1 MLKIHQSIIQLVS
14 DEKTRITKDTASQ
27 ILQGFAQMV
36 AICAKQGTEMEVLR
50 TKLEERERVYSY
62 ADVLRGR
69 AGAEASGQRESRGA
83 GGTTGTAAVPL
94 AAVPGDSRPQGD
106 TATAL
111 PSRPKRA
118 LLIYL
123 RTPTANASS
132 DIKVILKRYFNPQ
145 TLGLTDVSLK
155 ENREGIA
162 AQSDSAQE
170 LETLLQAIEEHPS
183 TKDIF
188 VLRKPTKRNPQ
199 FRVSGVD
206 PDILP
211 AELLTTI
218 NNQNE
223 GLDIAPEDFTHRTT
237 FKEKSGNMTHIFEVR
252 AAVYPKIKERNKL
265 HLGWTSCII
274 NKNIYVPRC
283 SKCASYGH
291 TVAKCSS
298 RLVFCTICAGNH
310 PPTECQIKR
319 YEDGKCRACSNRKIN
334 DNHPFGASAC
344 GTLAFHVARLQSL
357 TDYPQ

>member
-1 MLKIHQSIIQLVS
+1 M
-14 DEKTRITKDTASQ
+14 
-27 ILQGFAQMV
+27 
-36 AICAKQGTEMEVLR
+36 
-50 TKLEERERVYSY
+50 
-62 ADVLRGR
+62 LRGR
-69 AGAEASGQRESRGA
+69 AGAEASGPGGSRSTGGA
-83 GGTTGTAAVPL
+83 TDRAAAPL
-94 AAVPGDSRPQGD
+94 AAVPGDSRSHGD
-106 TATAL
+106 TTTVL
-111 PSRPKRA
+111 PCRPKHA

-123 RTPTANASS
+123 RTPSANTSR
-132 DIKVILKRYFNPQ
+132 DIKVILKRYFNPH

-155 ENREGIA
+155 EIRDGMA
-162 AQSDSAQE
+162 AQSESVQE

-188 VLRKPTKRNPQ
+188 LLRKPTKRNPQ

-211 AELLTTI
+211 VELSTTI

-223 GLDIAPEDFTHRTT
+223 GLDITPEYFSHRNT
-237 FKEKSGNMTHIFEVR
+237 FKEKSCNMTHIFQVR
-252 AAVYPKIKERNKL
+252 AAVYPKLKERNKL
-265 HLGWTSCII
+265 HLGWTSCTI
-274 NKNIYVPRC
+274 NENIYVPRC

-310 PPTECQIKR
+310 PPTECQITR
-319 YEDGKCRACSNRKIN
+319 YEEGKCRACSNRKVN
-334 DNHPFGASAC
+334 ANHPFGASTC